1 MFMPL
6 EPVPATP
13 GRGVSRPGAQPE
25 PDCWEPVI
33 TRPDPLSLEEWLAS
47 GSDDGEPPDFCEDDL
62 DPEGSALPWDE
73 DLAAIVAGTDRIAA
87 DRAADAA
94 CLARPET
101 AELAGAVLAD
111 EAEKRGP
118 RGPGLPGSAE
128 RVPRVSSG
136 PAGGFGAGECL
147 DVAAGSAAL
156 HGFIERA
163 VGSGARLAEASD
175 DEVIGLITA
184 ADRVE
189 ASACSLKHEAVA
201 ELIRR
206 RPAPGA
212 VVVEGSGGMPEAYL
226 DSAAAEVKWALAETR
241 PAADQMLSL
250 AWDLA
255 VKLPRTRA
263 AFREGRLRHSK
274 VVIIARATAVLD
286 AGEARQA
293 EEQVLDQAP
302 GLSPGQLGNA
312 IKRAVKRVA
321 PKKAKDRREH
331 GAKNA
336 RVERW
341 QEDSGNA
348 GLAIREAPAPRVLAA
363 DQRVTWW
370 ARQLRAA
377 GVEGGMDVLRAR
389 AALDL
394 LLNYDSRPAAFRG
407 TTPADDGVDHPA
419 GPYQAPGTGPGSGG
433 GIPAGFAGRNHLT
446 VPLATLLGLADR
458 PGELPGLGPVDPW
471 LARDL
476 ALASAANPKTS
487 WCLTVTDS
495 RGRAAGHA
503 CARPEPRRQA
513 PPGPDPPGF
522 TVTRA
527 GPGPPGGYDTWRFT
541 TGIPGQRA
549 WIFTIDPIPAGHCD
563 HRYQAK
569 RHDPGVKLRH
579 LTQIR
584 HATCT
589 GPMCERPSGYADFEH
604 NIPYEK
610 GGRTCLCNTGPKCR
624 HDHQLKQDPRWNVEQ
639 HLDGTFTWTTP
650 SGRTYTS
657 GPTEYPI

>member
-1 MFMPL
+1 
-6 EPVPATP
+6 
-13 GRGVSRPGAQPE
+13 
-25 PDCWEPVI
+25 VI
-33 TRPDPLSLEEWLAS
+33 TRPDPVSLEEWLS
-47 GSDDGEPPDFCEDDL
+47 WDVDEDEDEPPDFDEDDL
-62 DPEGSALPWDE
+62 DPEGSGLPWDE
-73 DLAAIVAGTDRIAA
+73 DLAAIVAETDQVMAE
-87 DRAADAA
+87 RAADAA
-94 CLARPET
+94 CLACPGT

-111 EAEKRGP
+111 EARKRGP
-118 RGPGLPGSAE
+118 RGPGLLGSAE
-128 RVPRVSSG
+128 RVPGVSSG
-136 PAGGFGAGECL
+136 PAGGFGSGECL
-147 DVAAGSAAL
+147 DTAAGSAAL
-156 HGFIERA
+156 HGFIEKA
-163 VGSGARLAEASD
+163 VRSGRLAEASD
-175 DEVIGLITA
+175 DEIVGLICA
-184 ADRVE
+184 ADRAE
-189 ASACSLKHEAVA
+189 ASACSLKHAAVA
-201 ELIRR
+201 ELLRR
-206 RPAPGA
+206 RPAPGSA
-212 VVVEGSGGMPEAYL
+212 VLEDAGRMPEAYL

-241 PAADQMLSL
+241 PVADGIASL

-255 VKLPRTRA
+255 VKLPGTSA
-263 AFREGRLRHSK
+263 LFRDGRLRQSK
-274 VVIIARATAVLD
+274 VQLIARQTAALD
-286 AGEARQA
+286 MDEARQA
-293 EEQVLDQAP
+293 EQEVLGEAP

-312 IKRAVKRVA
+312 IKRAVARVA
-321 PKKAKDRREH
+321 PEKAKDRREH

-348 GLAIREAPAPRVLAA
+348 SLSVREASPVRVLAA
-363 DQRVTWW
+363 DGRITWW

-377 GVEGGMDVLRAR
+377 GIEGGMDVLRAR

-394 LLNYDSRPAAFRG
+394 LLDQDSRPAARRG
-407 TTPADDGVDHPA
+407 TPPADDGADHPA
-419 GPYQAPGTGPGSGG
+419 GPYRAPGSGG
-433 GIPAGFAGRNHLT
+433 GQGGPIPAGFAVRTHLT

-495 RGRAAGHA
+495 RGRATGHA

-522 TVTRA
+522 TFTRA
-527 GPGPPGGYDTWRFT
+527 GPGPPGGYGTWRFT

-549 WIFTIDPIPAGHCD
+549 WILTIDPIPAGDCD

-569 RHDPGVKLRH
+569 GHDPGVKLRH

-589 GPMCERPSGYADFEH
+589 GPMCERPSGRADFEH
-604 NIPYEK
+604 NIPYGK

-624 HDHQLKQDPRWNVEQ
+624 HEHRLKQDPRWKVEQ
-639 HLDGTFTWTTP
+639 HPDGSFTWTTP
-650 SGRTYTS
+650 SGRQYTT